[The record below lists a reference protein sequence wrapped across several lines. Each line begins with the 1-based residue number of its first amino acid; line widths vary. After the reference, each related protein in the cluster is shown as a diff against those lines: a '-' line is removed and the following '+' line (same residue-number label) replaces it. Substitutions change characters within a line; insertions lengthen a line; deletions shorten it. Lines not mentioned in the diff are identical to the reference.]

1 MIQREKKI
9 IKINHFRMIH
19 QSLTWYDHQQMII
32 LPVILSS
39 NYVDIQQHFQN
50 RLCFQIPTKINRHI
64 VANKKNQKKSEKM
77 TPNLHVQNLY
87 PIKPDQVY
95 NREIQYVLP
104 SFRPV

>member
-1 MIQREKKI
+1 
-9 IKINHFRMIH
+9 MIH

-64 VANKKNQKKSEKM
+64 VANKKKSEKND
-77 TPNLHVQNLY
+77 TKH
-87 PIKPDQVY
+87 
-95 NREIQYVLP
+95 
-104 SFRPV
+104 SFEKKLTCSKSLSNKTGSSI